1 MALIKTIFTM
11 NGADDNQSL
20 QRRFSRE
27 QDLTLCSDSAS
38 VVSAVTLPPELHK
51 TQRQQMQ
58 HSIKSCSTASTHF
71 SNSCT
76 SAARPTLL
84 KNLTGLKAARKPS
97 LHSSF
102 SSNASSLMSEMLTED
117 VPELTTSPPSNKL
130 KRLLWNAPPIHLPRL
145 SARESFVLFRDGR
158 EERHIERPLRSVV
171 TPPVFQS
178 KSSCDYTSGNGYDV
192 TNRKQL
198 QDQVVELEDRSCITS
213 RKHLEEQVHHH
224 DDCNDEVDYVLF
236 PGETLSPLK
245 PLQQCEGVSI
255 ASKQSSAWSTIYEN
269 CSTDQQEDD
278 AALVAVTVIVSFYL
292 VMPKCIKRRF

>member
-1 MALIKTIFTM
+1 M

-27 QDLTLCSDSAS
+27 RDLTLCSDSAS

-102 SSNASSLMSEMLTED
+102 SSNTSSLMSEMLTED

-145 SARESFVLFRDGR
+145 SARESFVLFRDG
-158 EERHIERPLRSVV
+158 
-171 TPPVFQS
+171 
-178 KSSCDYTSGNGYDV
+178 
-192 TNRKQL
+192 
-198 QDQVVELEDRSCITS
+198 LE
-213 RKHLEEQVHHH
+213 
-224 DDCNDEVDYVLF
+224 
-236 PGETLSPLK
+236 
-245 PLQQCEGVSI
+245 
-255 ASKQSSAWSTIYEN
+255 
-269 CSTDQQEDD
+269 
-278 AALVAVTVIVSFYL
+278 
-292 VMPKCIKRRF
+292 